1 MKIGGF
7 QPMTLSDYPGQI
19 AAVVFTQGCNFRC
32 PFCHN
37 GTLLATDPP
46 SDTLMPVDRIVD
58 FLDRRRTFLDAVTVT
73 GGEPTIQPDLPMF
86 VNRIRRKGFRIKLDT
101 NGSHPAV
108 LEQLLACHV
117 LDYVA
122 MDIKAPPQ
130 KYARLTGMDA
140 PIASI
145 MESIA
150 LLAESDTPCEFRTTY
165 VPPLLTAD
173 DLQEIRSYLPR
184 GARHTVQP
192 FIPGNALDT
201 SLRSPAYHAS
211 GDSQTTLLSK
221 PDDTA
226 NSIPHHL
233 DFLSGE

>member
-1 MKIGGF
+1 METI
-7 QPMTLSDYPGQI
+7 
-19 AAVVFTQGCNFRC
+19 
-32 PFCHN
+32 PFEYIENQLKNQKNWADGVC
-37 GTLLATDPP
+37 
-46 SDTLMPVDRIVD
+46 I
-58 FLDRRRTFLDAVTVT
+58 T
-73 GGEPTIQPDLPMF
+73 GGEPTLNIDLPELCS
-86 VNRIRRKGFRIKLDT
+86 RIKKMGFMVKLDT
-101 NGSHPAV
+101 NGTNPTMLGELV
-108 LEQLLACHV
+108 NQKLV
-117 LDYVA
+117 DYVA